1 MNKPLITIITVCY
14 NAISSIEKTIIS
26 VINQTYP
33 NIEYII
39 IDGGSTD
46 GCIDVIK
53 KYEDKITY
61 WISEPDKGIYDA
73 MNKGIKLAK
82 GEWINFMNCGDT
94 FYNNTTIEELF
105 QKANFDSDI
114 IYGNTNLLLITGEY
128 IQRGEVVSDNEYM
141 PFCHQASF
149 SRNSLMKK
157 YGFDTKYKICA
168 DRNFFY
174 TAYKNNAKFE
184 YIDVT
189 ISNYEAEEGIS
200 SVNMPKMFYER
211 GLIEG
216 KTEKLFWKINYFIFL
231 LSQHIRQIIKNVLP
245 SSFVFYIK
253 KYSAEHRLIN
263 NDKQ

>member
-189 ISNYEAEEGIS
+189 ISNYEAEEGVS
-200 SVNMPKMFYER
+200 SVNMTKIFKEK

-216 KTEKLFWKINYFIFL
+216 KVSKLSWKINYFIFL
-231 LSQHIRQIIKNVLP
+231 VSQRTRQIIKHILP
-245 SSFVFYIK
+245 SSIVIK
-253 KYSAEHRLIN
+253 IKRYSAEHRLTKN
-263 NDKQ
+263 NK